1 MFKKLRKKFIV
12 LNMTMISVTVIFAFL
27 AIYLI
32 TQNNIESQ
40 NSLKLENASSFA
52 LRQIDNSEDNYSQIL
67 VTDTSSEYYFPF
79 FNALIDE
86 NNQPMISQSVSNE
99 TKSATLKLTELALN
113 SDSNKL
119 EFNNRK
125 YQFSIESAF
134 AQVSVESNVNGSNP
148 EVYRMITFIDITD
161 SINTLN
167 QLLLTFVIIGVF
179 MLGAIFLISV
189 FFARKSVAPIESSY
203 SRQKQFIA
211 DASHELKTPVA
222 SIGANIEAIE
232 SNPDDPVYRQK
243 KWIDYIKIELERM
256 NKLISDL
263 LSLAKY
269 DNLQTTFNMTAVNL
283 SDIVN
288 DSLLTMEAFAFEKG
302 IEICSDIKEDVIA
315 VVDGEKYEQVI
326 KILFDNAVKYVNESG
341 KIDITLKENKNH
353 AIFEISNTGD
363 GIAPEHLNKIF
374 DRFYRIDSSRE
385 NNGSYGLGLSIAK
398 TIVEHMNGKIAVSSA
413 LGQITTFTVTINK

>member
-12 LNMTMISVTVIFAFL
+12 LNMSMMSVTVIFAFL

-134 AQVSVESNVNGSNP
+134 AQVSVESDVNGSNP

-288 DSLLTMEAFAFEKG
+288 G
-302 IEICSDIKEDVIA
+302 
-315 VVDGEKYEQVI
+315 
-326 KILFDNAVKYVNESG
+326 
-341 KIDITLKENKNH
+341 
-353 AIFEISNTGD
+353 
-363 GIAPEHLNKIF
+363 
-374 DRFYRIDSSRE
+374 
-385 NNGSYGLGLSIAK
+385 GLCI
-398 TIVEHMNGKIAVSSA
+398 
-413 LGQITTFTVTINK
+413 